1 MHESPT
7 SSSLLLGCSA
17 ADGRHTVSYADMTIR
32 LGARIVPTCVAARRC
47 CESVEAFGR
56 SSRQRRRDSVVSGR
70 EAFENFSR
78 GLGAEIQ
85 T

>member
-1 MHESPT
+1 
-7 SSSLLLGCSA
+7 
-17 ADGRHTVSYADMTIR
+17 VSYADMTIR